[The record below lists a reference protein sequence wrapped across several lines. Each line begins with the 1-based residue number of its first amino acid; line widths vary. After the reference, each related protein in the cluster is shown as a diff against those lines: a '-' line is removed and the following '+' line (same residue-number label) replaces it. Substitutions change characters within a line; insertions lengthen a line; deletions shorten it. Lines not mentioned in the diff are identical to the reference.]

1 MKCTNKL
8 ISLFLA
14 LTLILGTGCGTKES
28 VLEEP
33 YDVYG
38 TTGSVGISAS
48 TTGTGKSYFSSQLC
62 VSEDISLGTDSTDSQ
77 VAEGAGT
84 FNLATNSVVYAK
96 NIYKRLYPAST
107 TKVLTA
113 YLALKYCDDL
123 DAYVTVSENAVHQ
136 ASDSSV
142 CNLKAGDVITL
153 RDLLYGL
160 MLRSGNDAAIAIA
173 EHVSGSV
180 DAFAALMNEEA
191 AALGATQSH
200 FVNPNGLPDENHYTT
215 VYDMYLIF
223 AKALENE
230 TFVRLISTKSYDV
243 SYTDAKGEAVEQ
255 SWENTNQYLSGATQA
270 PEGFQVVGGKTGTTG
285 DAGYCLVLYSYNASN
300 QPIISIVYKA
310 DGKSNLYLLMNEML
324 SGFAN

>member
-8 ISLFLA
+8 FALVLA
-14 LTLILGTGCGTKES
+14 LNLIFSTGCGTEAAA
-28 VLEEP
+28 LEEP
-33 YDVYG
+33 YNVYG
-38 TTGSVGISAS
+38 TTGSVLLSAS
-48 TTGTGKSYFSSQLC
+48 TAGVDKSYFSSQLC
-62 VSEDISLGTDSTDSQ
+62 VSEDISLGTDTTDSQ

-96 NIYKRLYPAST
+96 NIYKKLYPAST

-123 DAYVTVSENAVHQ
+123 DAYVTVSENAVNQ

-142 CNLKAGDVITL
+142 CNLKAGDVIKL

-223 AKALENE
+223 SKALENE
-230 TFVRLISTKSYDV
+230 TFVRLIGTKSYDV
-243 SYTDAKGEAVEQ
+243 AYTDANGEAVEQ
-255 SWENTNQYLSGATQA
+255 SWENTNQYLSGVTQA
-270 PEGFQVVGGKTGTTG
+270 PEGFQIVGGKTGTTG
-285 DAGYCLVLYSYNASN
+285 EAGYCLVLYSYNASN
-300 QPIISIVYKA
+300 QPIISIVFKA
-310 DGKSNLYLLMNEML
+310 DGRSNLYLLMNEML